1 MSAPIDNENEPPGSG
16 AAHGS
21 ETGPTV
27 AMLRLPLSLRC
38 LNKMNDA
45 LKAAYGEGLTMREAP
60 KGWLDIRDPK
70 TKSPND

>member
-1 MSAPIDNENEPPGSG
+1 
-16 AAHGS
+16 
-21 ETGPTV
+21 
-27 AMLRLPLSLRC
+27 
-38 LNKMNDA
+38 MNDA